1 MKRTDES
8 SANRHRS
15 VTPEGHCAVPVST
28 IGLPASDRFHLIC
41 EVGQGGMATV
51 YLALMVGDAGF
62 NKLVALKQPK
72 ANLAEDEEF
81 LGMFLD
87 EARLAAR
94 LNHPHVVQT
103 YEVGRHAGGPFIA
116 MEFLEGQPLHRVQ
129 RTVPGGIPLPLHLR
143 IIADALSGLHH
154 AHELRDFNG
163 TPLSV
168 VHRDVSPQNLLVSYD
183 GTTKVVDFG
192 IAKAATAGAQT
203 ELGLVKGKL
212 PYMSPEQILAEPL
225 DRRADIFSIGVM
237 LWEAGAKARL
247 WPNETARDRL
257 RLISQAD
264 LPNLC
269 ETDPALPPSF
279 DRVCRRVLSYVKAKR
294 HQTAAELEADVDGM
308 IAEIG
313 TPATRREVGEF
324 MCAHFDAERQ
334 RIRKLLEEQLG
345 HVKLDSAR
353 KLAAVQLM
361 RAPVPRAEWETV
373 APRSALHTPLATRPL
388 ALSSDPSGSLSEPI
402 VDTATTGA
410 PATATAREA
419 GHSSPWRRRAAFA
432 AGALAVAIVVFRLL
446 PLVRDSHVASAQA
459 SEAPV
464 TVVALPAPLPSDV
477 PPPLA
482 TSPAQVASSAAPAAP
497 KAAAITSK
505 PLSAPAPVAAPAP
518 AVVAESDD
526 VMPVRRK
533 RSAKPQRTLDTSD
546 PWSH

>member
-1 MKRTDES
+1 
-8 SANRHRS
+8 
-15 VTPEGHCAVPVST
+15 
-28 IGLPASDRFHLIC
+28 
-41 EVGQGGMATV
+41 MATV
-51 YLALMVGDAGF
+51 YLALMSGDVGF

-103 YEVGRHAGGPFIA
+103 YEVGRYAGGPFIA

-129 RTVPGGIPLPLHLR
+129 RTVPGGIPLPIHLR

-192 IAKAATAGAQT
+192 IAKAATVGTQT

-212 PYMSPEQILAEPL
+212 PYMSPEQILGEHL

-247 WPNETARDRL
+247 WASEPARARL

-264 LPNLC
+264 VPKLS
-269 ETDPALPPSF
+269 EADAAIPPSF
-279 DRVCRRVLSYVKAKR
+279 DRVCRRALSYVKARR
-294 HQTAAELEADVDGM
+294 HQTAAELEEEVDRL

-324 MCAHFDAERQ
+324 MCAHFDLERQ
-334 RIRKLLEEQLG
+334 RIRKLIEEQLG

-353 KLAAVQLM
+353 KLPAVELL
-361 RAPVPRAEWETV
+361 RAPTPAPVEWETV
-373 APRSALHTPLATRPL
+373 APRSAVHTPLATRPL
-388 ALSSDPSGSLSEPI
+388 ALAPEPAVLPADPV
-402 VDTATTGA
+402 VDTATTVA
-410 PATATAREA
+410 PATSAAREVA
-419 GHSSPWRRRAAFA
+419 AASPWRRRAAVA
-432 AGALAVAIVVFRLL
+432 VGALAVAIVLFRLL
-446 PLVRDSHVASAQA
+446 PLGRSSHAALAQA
-459 SEAPV
+459 SEAASSAQVV
-464 TVVALPAPLPSDV
+464 TAMLAPAVAAPLASDTASQKPALPASTPSPSQNVARTTTTTTTLAPSNANDDLP
-477 PPPLA
+477 A
-482 TSPAQVASSAAPAAP
+482 
-497 KAAAITSK
+497 
-505 PLSAPAPVAAPAP
+505 
-518 AVVAESDD
+518 
-526 VMPVRRK
+526 RRK
-533 RSAKPQRTLDTSD
+533 RPVKPQRALDTSD
-546 PWSH
+546 PWSK